1 MIENSTIY
9 ALSSGQGRAGIAV
22 VRVSGPKAAELL
34 FALVGELPRPRFAS
48 LRNLIS
54 ADGLIDQA
62 LVFWFPGPK
71 TVTGE
76 DMAEFHVHGS
86 AAVVAKLFA
95 EFIKIEN
102 VAPADAGAFTRRAFQ
117 NGRLDL
123 VEVEGLAD
131 LLSSQTESQR
141 RLAMRQFL
149 GEASAVYESWRAQLT
164 AALAMLE
171 AVIDFVGED
180 DVVQDAWNQVRPN
193 VEKLRV
199 ELLNAVELSS
209 KAGAV
214 RDGLK
219 LVIAGPPNAGKSSLM
234 NWLVG
239 REAAIVSPIAGT
251 TRDVVE
257 RVIDFHGAQV
267 LVSDTAGIRAT
278 TADTIETVGIDRA
291 KIEVRD
297 ADILVWV
304 TAPDAA
310 AEVGPERMPD
320 VVVYNKSD
328 LDSSRMRNESS
339 IDVSVKYDQGLNRL
353 TEVLKKLIESRS
365 ALANN
370 ATVVR
375 DRHVAAVKE
384 TIRLL
389 NDSLEDEKRPLELIA
404 EDLRKA
410 TRAISSITGR
420 IDVEDLLGKIFSE
433 FCIGK

>member
-22 VRVSGPKAAELL
+22 IRVSGPKAEEVLSGLA
-34 FALVGELPRPRFAS
+34 GELPSPRFAS
-48 LRNLIS
+48 LRNLKS
-54 ADGLIDQA
+54 ADGFIDQA
-62 LVFWFPGPK
+62 LVLWFPSPE
-71 TVTGE
+71 TATGE
-76 DMAEFHVHGS
+76 DVAEFHIHGS
-86 AAVVAKLFA
+86 PAVVTKLFA
-95 EFIKIEN
+95 EFSKFEN
-102 VAPADAGAFTRRAFQ
+102 VVPAEAGAFTRRAFE

-141 RLAMRQFL
+141 RLAMRQFM
-149 GEASAVYESWRAQLT
+149 GEASAIYENWRGQLT

-171 AVIDFVGED
+171 AAIDFVDED
-180 DVVQDAWNQVRPN
+180 DVVQDAWNHVRPN
-193 VEKLRV
+193 VEKLRE
-199 ELLNAVELSS
+199 ELLQAVEVSA

-219 LVIAGPPNAGKSSLM
+219 LVIAGPPNVGKSSLM

-239 REAAIVSPIAGT
+239 RAAAIVSPIAGT

-267 LVSDTAGIRAT
+267 LVSDTAGIRA
-278 TADTIETVGIDRA
+278 DTSDMIEAVGIDRA
-291 KIEVRD
+291 KTEVRD

-304 TAPDAA
+304 TAPDLI
-310 AEVGPERMPD
+310 AEVGPARIPD
-320 VVVYNKSD
+320 VMVHNKSD
-328 LDSSRMRNESS
+328 LESSRMRNDSS
-339 IDVSVKYDQGLNRL
+339 IAVSVKYGHGLNQL
-353 TEVLKKLIESRS
+353 TETLKKLIQART
-365 ALANN
+365 AVANN
-370 ATVVR
+370 ALVVR
-375 DRHVAAVKE
+375 NRHVAAVKE

-389 NDSLEDEKRPLELIA
+389 NDSLEDERRPLELIA

-410 TRAISSITGR
+410 TRTISSITGR